1 VISPSPEIK
10 AYQKNMWARF
20 SDYISAVI
28 VYWQFWVAV
37 GFWGER
43 AVERFF
49 PRIWRWAE
57 PNFTPERRRRVFVGL
72 AIIAFVYANFRAF
85 DHERSLR
92 DQTVGAQLRYIHPG
106 ASDPPQNGK
115 SMGMRLDCINGGSL
129 PSVGL
134 IFEHQFRVF
143 DHPLTTVD
151 ENSEM
156 LKLKQA
162 ADKRR
167 SELADFEIQPNIP
180 FTLLADDPDNILME
194 KKEGSDLIYYLF
206 ALLEY
211 KDRMLPSD
219 ELWITEICFEM
230 SKRGTFNCSTNNR
243 IYRSK

>member
-1 VISPSPEIK
+1 
-10 AYQKNMWARF
+10 MWAGF

-37 GFWGER
+37 AFWGER
-43 AVERFF
+43 ALERFF

-57 PNFTPERRRRVFVGL
+57 PNFTPERRRKFFVGI

-92 DQTVGAQLRYIHPG
+92 DEIVGAQLRYTHPG
-106 ASDPPQNGK
+106 GSDPPLNGK
-115 SMGMRLDCINGGSL
+115 STGMRLNFINGGSL

-134 IFEHQFRVF
+134 IFEHEFKVF

-151 ENSEM
+151 ENNEM
-156 LKLKQA
+156 SKIKQT
-162 ADKRR
+162 ADKHRGALTD
-167 SELADFEIQPNIP
+167 SEIQPNIQ
-180 FTLLADDPDNILME
+180 FSLIADDPDNILME
-194 KKEGSDLIYYLF
+194 KKEGSDLNYYLF

-211 KDRMLPSD
+211 KDRILPSD
-219 ELWITEICFEM
+219 ELWITEICIEM

-243 IYRSK
+243 VYRSK